1 MAGGRPSF
9 EDTKKGGNFQ
19 YLSTARCNKMLI
31 VVRDADQGVD
41 APTDGTAMNSR
52 LLPIWN
58 ASGIALAMTR
68 SAGVIVDQWQY
79 DITRSF
85 FLDCFGIALVMTR
98 HPYVIASPSPPI
110 IASPSPPVIASLPS
124 PVIASRRR
132 SNPGKQQ
139 EAPRVHH
146 PFFPKL
152 SSTSMKVQ
160 HFSGHET
167 HL

>member
-31 VVRDADQGVD
+31 VVRDADQG
-41 APTDGTAMNSR
+41 GRCSNGRTAMNSR

-85 FLDCFGIALVMTR
+85 FLECFGHSPRNDATPLR
-98 HPYVIASPSPPI
+98 HRFAFTSHYRFTF
-110 IASPSPPVIASLPS
+110 
-124 PVIASRRR
+124 ASRHCEPSLSRHCE
-132 SNPGKQQ
+132 PKAKQSRKTTRG
-139 EAPRVHH
+139 APC
-146 PFFPKL
+146 PPSLL
-152 SSTSMKVQ
+152 S
-160 HFSGHET
+160 
-167 HL
+167 